1 MIKVNFK
8 GTYLLISGD
17 AQKLN
22 MQYPLKAVR
31 TICLNPIKLW
41 KKKLRMW
48 NAFPQN
54 KSDDIRNIPVLPKGS
69 VEGWVLLY
77 CVFFNL
83 NKSQSRLWPWLTALY
98 DSNRPNNYACICNC
112 GMSVLRFLRNYQ
124 KLWPHQKF
132 TVNRDWFF
140 TFICDSW
147 KQHQAAAE

>member
-1 MIKVNFK
+1 
-8 GTYLLISGD
+8 
-17 AQKLN
+17 

-41 KKKLRMW
+41 KKIKNVECLSTEW
-48 NAFPQN
+48 IQWYKKHPTAPWG
-54 KSDDIRNIPVLPKGS
+54 L

-77 CVFFNL
+77 WVFFKFSKGQN
-83 NKSQSRLWPWLTALY
+83 RLWPQLTALY

-112 GMSVLRFLRNYQ
+112 GMPVLRLLRNYE
-124 KLWPHQKF
+124 KLWQHQKF

-147 KQHQAAAE
+147 KQQRNECIQQLQNKEPPVLVIPELL

>member
-1 MIKVNFK
+1 MIRVNFK

-31 TICLNPIKLW
+31 TICLNPIKLL

-83 NKSQSRLWPWLTALY
+83 NKSQSRLWP
-98 DSNRPNNYACICNC
+98 
-112 GMSVLRFLRNYQ
+112 
-124 KLWPHQKF
+124 
-132 TVNRDWFF
+132 
-140 TFICDSW
+140 
-147 KQHQAAAE
+147 